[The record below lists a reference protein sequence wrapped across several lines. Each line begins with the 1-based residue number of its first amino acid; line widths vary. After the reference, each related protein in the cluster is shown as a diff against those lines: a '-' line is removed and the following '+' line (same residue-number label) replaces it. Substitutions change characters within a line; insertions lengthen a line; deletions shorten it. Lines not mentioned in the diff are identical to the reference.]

1 MVVESVIGAAVLGS
15 VAASTYEKVDHHI
28 YNKVNSALGK
38 EIFEVEDKNKPKN
51 IQTPPSET
59 KINIDD
65 KRVNNFSDIEYFH
78 IVAMLSVALFA
89 TYGTYKIIDNLKKR

>member
-1 MVVESVIGAAVLGS
+1 MEGITGNAILGS
-15 VAASTYEKVDHHI
+15 VATSAYQKVDHHI
-28 YNKVNSALGK
+28 YNKINTIVGK

-51 IQTPPSET
+51 TQSEKTET

-65 KRVNNFSDIEYFH
+65 TKVNKCCDIEFFH

>member
-1 MVVESVIGAAVLGS
+1 MVVESIIGAAVLGS
-15 VAASTYEKVDHHI
+15 VAASTYEKVDHHL
-28 YNKVNSALGK
+28 YNKINSAVGK

-51 IQTPPSET
+51 TQSEKTET

-65 KRVNNFSDIEYFH
+65 TKVNKCCDIEFFH

-89 TYGTYKIIDNLKKR
+89 TYGTYKIMDNLKKR